1 MVNVGDSISVAES
14 LVASEEVKIHITKR
28 SFHATFQEVKEL
40 ENTKQKG
47 NVAFTSGKNEEAL
60 KLYRTALLI
69 CPNNKLTNAKL
80 HANIAAVYMKL
91 RNYEEA
97 VKVSSMYDF

>member
-1 MVNVGDSISVAES
+1 M
-14 LVASEEVKIHITKR
+14 
-28 SFHATFQEVKEL
+28 KEL
-40 ENTKQKG
+40 ESTKQKG
-47 NVAFTSGKNEEAL
+47 NAAFTSGNNEEAL
-60 KLYRTALLI
+60 KLYRAALLI

-97 VKVSSMYDF
+97 AKVRIAFRFVVKLNCFTNAFDMNFVCNMSFSVYTAQFSKLHKAD

>member
-1 MVNVGDSISVAES
+1 MM
-14 LVASEEVKIHITKR
+14 R
-28 SFHATFQEVKEL
+28 SFHSTFQEVKEL

>member
-1 MVNVGDSISVAES
+1 M
-14 LVASEEVKIHITKR
+14 
-28 SFHATFQEVKEL
+28 KEL
-40 ENTKQKG
+40 ESTKQKG
-47 NVAFTSGKNEEAL
+47 NAAFTSGNNEEAL
-60 KLYRTALLI
+60 KLYRAALLI

-97 VKVSSMYDF
+97 AKVRIAFRFVVKLLYYAFDMNFVCNMSLYS